1 MLRRFAP
8 ALICLLAFALAAVG
22 LSSRSLWGDE
32 AFSVWASKQPATLL
46 MAGLDAQPPLHHLIL
61 KWGRAL
67 WGESVFAIRFASLCC
82 GVLCVPIAWRA
93 AAWLLNP
100 RAALVCALVLSMSP
114 MLLYY
119 DQEARMYAPAALFSS
134 AAIALTA
141 RGLRGN
147 LPLRAWLGY
156 VLATLAALFTHFY
169 TLPVLLVN
177 TVALLFGGRS
187 ARERLGQ
194 WTLAHGAIALLFG
207 AWFFG
212 LQWRVLTRSAATRN
226 NLWPPI
232 SEVLENIQRGA
243 SGLFFGLRFA
253 EWQALPALALCAAA
267 LLGALPLWR
276 AGRRAAALTGLGW
289 CGLSFAFVF
298 ATASRSGIV
307 PDFSPRYLLFALLP
321 MMLLASA
328 WALRPGALW
337 VIAAVLALAPTLA
350 GQRDLRDPAWVK
362 SRYDELLSQLRSR
375 ARPDDLTVLLNS
387 DQFPLLDYYGPTG
400 TRVWIMDNS
409 LWSDARQPEAAAQ
422 FAEARGDA
430 PRVWLLKY
438 GWAGTPGL
446 RSSMEAQLASDGVR
460 LYAGEFGDA
469 TLALFERIDS
479 AAERPVQAADVSFG
493 GQIRLTGWRARGA
506 VFDAGDAVPIDLI
519 WRADAPPAA
528 DYTVFVHLRRAADG
542 VQVNALDS
550 APAPATASWQAGQV
564 VTDTRA
570 IQVPADAAPGT
581 YRIIIGLYQYPSFE
595 RLRIGNTDATEFA
608 VTEIEVTK

>member
-8 ALICLLAFALAAVG
+8 ALICLLAFALAAIG
-22 LSSRSLWGDE
+22 LNLRSLWGDE
-32 AFSVWASKQPATLL
+32 AFSVWASKQPAALL
-46 MAGLDAQPPLHHLIL
+46 MAGLDAQPPLYHLVL

-82 GVLCVPIAWRA
+82 GVLCVPLAWRT
-93 AAWLLNP
+93 AAWLLNR
-100 RAALVCALVLSMSP
+100 RAALLCALMLSASP

-119 DQEARMYAPAALFSS
+119 DQEARMYAPAALFSA
-134 AAIALTA
+134 AAITLTA

-147 LPLRAWLGY
+147 LSLRAWLGY
-156 VLATLAALFTHFY
+156 ALATLAALFAHFY

-177 TVALLFGGRS
+177 TAALLIGGRN
-187 ARERLGQ
+187 ARGRLGH
-194 WTLAHGAIALLFG
+194 WLLAHGAIALSFG

-212 LQWRVLTRSAATRN
+212 LQWRMLTRSAAARN
-226 NLWPPI
+226 SLWPPI
-232 SEVLENIQRGA
+232 SEVLENIQRGV

-253 EWQALPALALCAAA
+253 EWQALPALTLCAAA
-267 LLGALPLWR
+267 LLGAIPLWR

-289 CGLSFAFVF
+289 CGVSFAFVF

-307 PDFSPRYLLFALLP
+307 PDFSPRYLLFTLLP
-321 MMLLASA
+321 LMLLASA
-328 WALRPGALW
+328 WALQPGALW
-337 VIAAVLALAPTLA
+337 AIAGVLALAPALA
-350 GQRDLRDPAWVK
+350 GQRDLRDPVWVK

-375 ARPDDLTVLLNS
+375 ARADDLTVLLNS

-400 TRVWIMDNS
+400 TRVWIMDNG
-409 LWSDARQPEAAAQ
+409 LWSEARQSEANAQ
-422 FAEARGDA
+422 FAAARGGA

-438 GWAGTPGL
+438 GWASTPGL
-446 RSSMEAQLASDGVR
+446 RGSVEAQLAGDGVR

-469 TLALFERIDS
+469 TLTLFERINP
-479 AAERPVQAADVSFG
+479 AAERPVQAVDVSFG

-506 VFDAGDAVPIDLI
+506 VFSAGAAAPIDLI
-519 WRADAPPAA
+519 WRADTQPAA
-528 DYTVFVHLRRAADG
+528 NYTVFVHLRRASDG

-550 APAPATASWQAGQV
+550 APAPATASWRAGLV

-570 IQVPADAAPGT
+570 IQVPADAAPGV
-581 YRIIIGLYQYPSFE
+581 YRIIVGLYQYPSFE
-595 RLRIGNTDATEFA
+595 RLRIGKTEATEYV